1 MISKGWSRK
10 EAMRTS
16 AVLAASALAIGVA
29 ACGGSSGGSTGGS
42 ATKTVTVNQGVP
54 AASQSAPAASQS
66 APAASQSGPPA
77 SQSAPAATQS
87 APADDDNS
95 GSAGKPNA
103 AVPEYRPAS
112 VVSKSKYSTVL
123 TSPDS
128 VSKIG
133 SYYQGVLANGGWQ
146 LRSSSKTP
154 YSASFTAHRASEG
167 VTISVYPRGSG
178 SGVSISTHPE

>member
-1 MISKGWSRK
+1 
-10 EAMRTS
+10 MRS
-16 AVLAASALAIGVA
+16 AVVLAASALAIGLA
-29 ACGGSSGGSTGGS
+29 ACGGTNGGSDSAS
-42 ATKTVTVNQGVP
+42 ATKTVTVNQN
-54 AASQSAPAASQS
+54 APAR
-66 APAASQSGPPA
+66 
-77 SQSAPAATQS
+77 
-87 APADDDNS
+87 DNKS
-95 GSAGKPNA
+95 GSAGKSNA
-103 AVPEYRPAS
+103 AVPDYQPGS

-154 YSASFTAHRASEG
+154 FSASFTAHRANEG

>member
-54 AASQSAPAASQS
+54 PASQS

-87 APADDDNS
+87 APAGDDNS
-95 GSAGKPNA
+95 GSTGKPNA

-154 YSASFTAHRASEG
+154 YSASFAAHRASEG